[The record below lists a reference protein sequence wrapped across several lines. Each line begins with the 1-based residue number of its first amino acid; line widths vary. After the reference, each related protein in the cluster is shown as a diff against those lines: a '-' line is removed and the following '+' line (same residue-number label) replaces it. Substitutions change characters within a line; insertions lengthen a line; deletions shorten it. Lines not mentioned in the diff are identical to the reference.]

1 MGLIRVACFAHATHR
16 MAATLLSDLRFAV
29 RTLLKTPAF
38 SVAVITTM
46 ALGIG
51 ATVSLFTVVNS
62 IVLRPLPFPDSE
74 RGVMLCETHVKV
86 GDRCIASPPNVAD
99 WEKNVHALESAGVAR
114 SGSVI
119 VETEEGTSAMPG
131 GIATAGF
138 FRVLRT
144 APALG
149 RVFENADMNRGSN
162 NVAVVS
168 EAFWR
173 RVLHGDPAA
182 VGRSLTIDRRVF
194 TIIGVLRADSY
205 LLNYDTAQVWT
216 PLTTSIDNID
226 NRNWRGFVAIGRM
239 AGGAT
244 MPQLRAELDTVRA
257 QLAAAYPDA
266 NREWGTRVVSLRD
279 QMVGSTKT
287 TLWMFLGATVLVL
300 LIACANVAGLL
311 LVRATRRVSEF
322 AVRAS
327 LGAGR
332 AHLVRQLLTES
343 VVISLAGGLVGL
355 LLASWTTRGFVLVAP
370 RSIPRLE
377 EVSIDTSI
385 AVFAVLLSIAT
396 AVLFGL
402 APARQAMKID
412 VSTALKGARH
422 GSASENR
429 LRSALVVSEIA
440 LALVLFVSAG
450 LLMRTFTRMM
460 DWNPG
465 FKREGLVMSWLLA
478 PPGKYRTASAVD
490 VLERVRDAV
499 ASAPGIRSA
508 GLASAPP
515 LVNGDGS
522 DGLSIEGEPPGD
534 SATAP
539 VDWFDISPGYFETLG
554 LPILRGRAFSATDTG
569 GAPNVAIIN
578 QTLANR
584 FFGGADPIGRRVR
597 VMTHT
602 SEIVGVVADKKS
614 YRADQPTPPEIY
626 WPIRQYPR
634 LAAYLVMRV
643 APGTPSVEQL
653 IRARVV
659 SVDPDVLPDIVQS
672 LDERLAEKLMTPRFN
687 MLLFAA
693 FSFVAIALAAVGV
706 FGVIAYSIASRTRE
720 IGVRLALGA
729 TPQRLVTDVVRR
741 GMVLSG
747 IGMALGVAGA
757 LAAGRLLSTVLY
769 GLPATDPLTLALTL
783 SGFAAVA
790 FGASYLPAR
799 RAARI
804 DPLSALRQE

>member
-1 MGLIRVACFAHATHR
+1 MMATALIG
-16 MAATLLSDLRFAV
+16 DIRFAV

-38 SVAVITTM
+38 TAAVVTTM

-51 ATVSLFTVVNS
+51 VTVSMFTVLNS
-62 IVLRPLPFPDSE
+62 IVLRPLPFPESE
-74 RGVMLCETHVKV
+74 RAVMLCETHVKV

-99 WEKNVHALESAGVAR
+99 WAKNVRALESAGVAR

-119 VETEEGTSAMPG
+119 VQTDEGPSTASG

-144 APALG
+144 VPALG
-149 RVFENADMNRGSN
+149 RVFEDADMNRGSN
-162 NVAVVS
+162 NVAILS

-182 VGRSLTIDRRVF
+182 VGRSLTIDRRAF
-194 TIIGVLRADSY
+194 TIIGVLRADTY
-205 LLNYDTAQVWT
+205 IPQYDAVQVWT
-216 PLTTSIDNID
+216 PLTTSIDNVD
-226 NRNWRGFVAIGRM
+226 NRKWRGFMAIGRM
-239 AGGAT
+239 ARGAT
-244 MPQLRAELDTVRA
+244 MPQLGAELETVRA
-257 QLAAAYPDA
+257 QLATAYSDA
-266 NREWGTRVVSLRD
+266 NAEWGVRAVSLRD

-287 TLWMFLGATVLVL
+287 TLWMFLGATAFVL

-311 LVRATRRVSEF
+311 LVRATRRASEF

-332 AHLVRQLLTES
+332 ARLVRQLLTES
-343 VVISLAGGLVGL
+343 VVFSLAGGLLGL

-370 RSIPRLE
+370 PSIPRLD
-377 EVSIDTSI
+377 EVSID
-385 AVFAVLLSIAT
+385 ARVAAFAVLLSIAT
-396 AVLFGL
+396 AVVFGL
-402 APARQAMKID
+402 APARQASNVD
-412 VSTALKGARH
+412 VNTALKGGRY
-422 GSASENR
+422 GSAHETR
-429 LRSALVVSEIA
+429 LRSTLVVGEIA

-465 FKREGLVMSWLLA
+465 FEREGLVMSWLLA

-490 VLERVRDAV
+490 ALERARDAV

-522 DGLSIEGEPPGD
+522 DALSIEGGPPID
-534 SATAP
+534 AAAAP

-554 LPILRGRAFSATDTG
+554 LPTVRGRAFTDADAA
-569 GAPNVAIIN
+569 GAPNVAVIN
-578 QTLANR
+578 QTLARR
-584 FFGGADPIGRRVR
+584 FFGAADPIGRRVT

-602 SEIVGVVADKKS
+602 SEIVGVVADKQS

-634 LAAYLVMRV
+634 LAAFLVMRV
-643 APGTPSVEQL
+643 SPGTTGVEKL
-653 IRARVV
+653 LRARVA
-659 SVDPDVLPDIVQS
+659 SVDPEVQPGIVQS
-672 LDERLAEKLMTPRFN
+672 LDERFAERLVTPRFN
-687 MLLFAA
+687 MLLFGTFAV
-693 FSFVAIALAAVGV
+693 VATALAAVGV

-720 IGVRLALGA
+720 IGVRIALGA
-729 TPQRLVTDVVRR
+729 TPQRLVADVVRR
-741 GMVLSG
+741 GMLLTG
-747 IGMALGVAGA
+747 AGMAIGLAGA
-757 LAAGRLLSTVLY
+757 LAAGRVLATMLY
-769 GLPATDPLTLALTL
+769 GLPPTDWSTLALTL
-783 SGFAAVA
+783 AGFAAIA
-790 FGASYLPAR
+790 FAASYLPAR
-799 RAARI
+799 RAARV
-804 DPLSALRQE
+804 DPLAALRQE